1 MRQALDPMSLNT
13 CRRLALG
20 VVLVLLWSNALSP
33 QAIWLGIAMLSGGYA
48 MIATGFAILCRD
60 PLLGP
65 SLNRWDE
72 ATALAGM
79 HFLARALT

>member
-60 PLLGP
+60 PLDPASTAGTKRP
-65 SLNRWDE
+65 RWP
-72 ATALAGM
+72 ACISWR
-79 HFLARALT
+79 AR